1 MKSEMAYWDEATG
14 IAKYVITTKDGATIV
29 GTAKC
34 SPEDQDMKSEKTGC
48 SIAEQ
53 RAKIAFLR
61 HIRDTELK
69 PELKGLK
76 KYWNTMNRSKYYDAD
91 CYPIQRLLR
100 TIAMYEQDIKDINL
114 EILAMKTE
122 LQTYLKFKA
131 TFYKQ
136 IRKLRGQLNESDK
149 NN

>member
-1 MKSEMAYWDEATG
+1 MKSEMAYWDENTG
-14 IAKYVITTKDGATIV
+14 IAKYVITTKDGTTIV

-34 SPEDQDMKSEKTGC
+34 SPEDQDMKNEKTGC
-48 SIAEQ
+48 TIAEQ

-76 KYWNTMNRSKYYDAD
+76 RFWNTMNHSKYYDANS
-91 CYPIQRLLR
+91 YPIQRLLR
-100 TIAMYEQDIKDINL
+100 TISQYERDIKDINL
-114 EILAMKTE
+114 EIFAMKAE
-122 LQTYLKFKA
+122 LKTYLEFKGV
-131 TFYKQ
+131 FYKK
-136 IRKLRGQLNESDK
+136 IRKLRGKSTNQAK